1 MICIIPA
8 RQGSKR
14 IKNKNILKFF
24 KKPIIGYTIKAE
36 IKSKLFEKIIVST
49 DSKKISKIAKKYGAE
64 CPHLRE
70 KKLANDM
77 TSTDKVIYNEINI
90 LKSEKVKFHCCIYP
104 ANPLLNSKTL
114 KKAFNYFRYNRF
126 NSLISVSDFDYPVL
140 RALRINKKKIS
151 FKWKK
156 YKSKRSQEIEHFV
169 HDAGSFYFF
178 NTEKFLM
185 SKSIIMNNTG
195 FYKLNRYDNV
205 DIDTKEDLKFA
216 KYLFRFKNE
225 KNS

>member
-1 MICIIPA
+1 M
-8 RQGSKR
+8 
-14 IKNKNILKFF
+14 
-24 KKPIIGYTIKAE
+24 
-36 IKSKLFEKIIVST
+36 
-49 DSKKISKIAKKYGAE
+49 
-64 CPHLRE
+64 
-70 KKLANDM
+70 
-77 TSTDKVIYNEINI
+77 
-90 LKSEKVKFHCCIYP
+90 
-104 ANPLLNSKTL
+104 
-114 KKAFNYFRYNRF
+114 
-126 NSLISVSDFDYPVL
+126 
-140 RALRINKKKIS
+140 
-151 FKWKK
+151 KK

-216 KYLFRFKNE
+216 KHIFRFKNE